1 MKKRKQEKEQKKG
14 KKDKKGGKRRKK
26 GKQGERK
33 GGKWGKN
40 KKREKNEKKGK
51 KRPFGSHKIGGKN
64 ISPNRGWEK
73 NEPQPSS
80 LTADILTSKLI
91 LIHLRVRIGKIGK
104 IRKKQGN
111 LEENGDTYILNL
123 FLIIFAIRHELAR
136 IKIL

>member
-1 MKKRKQEKEQKKG
+1 MKNMFGRKNEERETGKQEKEQKKG

-26 GKQGERK
+26 GKRGERK

-51 KRPFGSHKIGGKN
+51 KRSFGSHKIGGKN
-64 ISPNRGWEK
+64 ISPNRGRKK

-91 LIHLRVRIGKIGK
+91 LIH
-104 IRKKQGN
+104 
-111 LEENGDTYILNL
+111 
-123 FLIIFAIRHELAR
+123 F
-136 IKIL
+136 

>member
-1 MKKRKQEKEQKKG
+1 MKKGKQEKEQKKR
-14 KKDKKGGKRRKK
+14 KKDKKGGKGEKRGNEEKEKGGNGERIKK
-26 GKQGERK
+26 GRK
-33 GGKWGKN
+33 MKKKVKN
-40 KKREKNEKKGK
+40 ARV
-51 KRPFGSHKIGGKN
+51 GSHKIGGKK
-64 ISPNRGWEK
+64 ISPNRGWGK

-123 FLIIFAIRHELAR
+123 FLIIFAIRHELDQ